1 MGYRKPSKRDVAKMN
16 NNAHRFYA
24 SLSDRAPM
32 MEEVIPEK
40 RERKPQTD
48 APPLEREVL
57 KACWQYLS
65 HHPKVAWVTRINS
78 GGTYF
83 SDGHGN
89 DQFMRFN
96 YKRGISDLIGQ
107 MKAEYGGKFLAVE
120 CKREGA
126 SLEEH
131 QRDFLNEVR
140 QAGGI
145 AFVARSVEDCIKELG

>member
-1 MGYRKPSKRDVAKMN
+1 MGYRRPSKRDIAKMN

-32 MEEVIPEK
+32 IEEVIPEK
-40 RERKPQTD
+40 RERKTRED
-48 APPLEREVL
+48 APPSAPLEREVL

-107 MKAEYGGKFLAVE
+107 MKSGAFLAVE

-140 QAGGI
+140 AANGV
-145 AFVARSVEDCIKELG
+145 AFVARCVEDCVKELG